1 MQRERARASSWAL
14 IEHFKNMSDTLDTWP
29 FAVTFVDEHLGAGLM
44 SAVLSFNQTLLPQEL
59 LAWNVYLT
67 KTFGLLAMAGGCGG
81 AVVGPMETTATLLEQ
96 PEVISVPNEHP
107 LYAWNFHSVKID
119 PNALLVLANL
129 IEHANFNL
137 VDKGGELVSD
147 VKALLIDS
155 PQFSRLNWDKLDL
168 PDPWP
173 VMPFQLN
180 DYSPASEDFDI
191 EIEFTQE
198 VSDAVHDKLEMMIKP
213 WLRTL
218 ERGGFHFAHPRKPLV
233 WGLDT
238 SQQPLRRTPLSMIVQ
253 IRGLYADYRVVF
265 SLFNIL
271 ARAHQWVHPIAAV
284 HVGE

>member
-1 MQRERARASSWAL
+1 MT
-14 IEHFKNMSDTLDTWP
+14 DTLQTWP
-29 FAVTFVDEHLGAGLM
+29 FSVSLVDEHLGAGLM
-44 SAVLSFNQTLLPQEL
+44 RVVLSFNQTLSPQEL
-59 LAWNVYLT
+59 QAWNDHLR
-67 KTFGLLAMAGGCGG
+67 KTIGFLAVVGGCGG
-81 AVVGPMETTATLLEQ
+81 AVVAPTKSNAVLLEQ
-96 PEVISVPNEHP
+96 PEVIDVPNEHL
-107 LYAWNFHSVKID
+107 LYGWNFHSVNID
-119 PNALLVLANL
+119 PGALVVLGNL

-137 VDKGGELVSD
+137 VDQKGELVPQ
-147 VKALLIDS
+147 VRELVIDS

-173 VMPFQLN
+173 AMPFELN

-191 EIEFTQE
+191 EIEFTKE
-198 VSDAVHDKLEMMIKP
+198 VNEEVHDKLERMIKP

-238 SQQPLRRTPLSMIVQ
+238 SHEPLRRTPLSMFVQ
-253 IRGLYADYRVVF
+253 IRGLYADYRAVF